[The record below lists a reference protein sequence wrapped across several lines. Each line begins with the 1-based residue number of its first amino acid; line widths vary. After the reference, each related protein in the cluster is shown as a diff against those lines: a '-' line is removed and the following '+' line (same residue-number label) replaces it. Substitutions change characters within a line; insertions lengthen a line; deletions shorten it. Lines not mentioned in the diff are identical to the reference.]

1 MNHVRQAK
9 VLIARLLLVA
19 ALLALSGVSVAGA
32 EQTGGYVGSNTCK
45 GCHVPEANSW
55 SQTLHS
61 RMMRTVPEDKKIG
74 VVDLAASRPPFSVK
88 DVAYVLGNMR
98 KLLFLQKQG
107 NGFVV
112 MPHQYSLARAAWE
125 PLNVEQWDHVFGST
139 ADKGSAK
146 TERLSW
152 NDRCAAC
159 HSTGYD
165 PAARTF
171 SQPSIAC
178 ESCHGPGAK
187 HAASKKRDDIVN
199 PAALRGEK
207 ANHVCAQCH
216 ARGNDTSG
224 KYPYPVGFKPGQDL
238 SESFIF
244 AEPAK
249 GENSELFWG
258 NGMARKHHAQYNEF
272 LQSKHF
278 QNGLHCFD
286 CHEVHAFRA
295 VPSSPETR
303 LMAETE
309 RFLLKKR
316 ARFICFKCHT
326 ERETEFSAEERT
338 AGGKVVDQHSHHP
351 PVITETVRDG
361 GGATQ
366 SRMELKKMYCGDCHM
381 PRAETGAAGY
391 DIRSHTFKIPNP
403 SETIAFGAPNAC
415 NDCHATESAKWAEQ
429 WLINW
434 RRERTK
440 PPTK

>member
-1 MNHVRQAK
+1 MTQCSQARWFI
-9 VLIARLLLVA
+9 LEILVAA
-19 ALLALSGVSVAGA
+19 ALLAPCTVSSATKS
-32 EQTGGYVGSNTCK
+32 EQKHGYVGSNTCK

-61 RMMRTVPEDKKIG
+61 RMMRTTAEDKQIG
-74 VVDLAASRPPFSVK
+74 VMDLAASRPPFPIK

-107 NGFVV
+107 NGFNVLGN
-112 MPHQYSLARAAWE
+112 QYSLASAAWE
-125 PLNVEQWDHVFGST
+125 PLDVHQWDHIFGSA
-139 ADKGSAK
+139 ADKGLAT
-146 TERLSW
+146 TEPLSW

-165 PAARTF
+165 PTTRTF
-171 SQPSIAC
+171 SQASITC
-178 ESCHGPGAK
+178 EACHGPGAK

-224 KYPYPVGFKPGQDL
+224 KYPYPVGFKPGHDL

-244 AEPAK
+244 AEPIK
-249 GENSELFWG
+249 GENSDLFWG

-272 LQSKHF
+272 IQSKHF

-286 CHEVHAFRA
+286 CHEVHAFRT
-295 VPSSPETR
+295 VPSSTQTR

-326 ERETEFSAEERT
+326 SRETEFVADQRA
-338 AGGKVVDQHSHHP
+338 AGGKIVDQHTHHP
-351 PVITETVRDG
+351 PVLTETVHDG
-361 GGATQ
+361 KSVAEP
-366 SRMELKKMYCGDCHM
+366 RMELKKMYCGDCHM

-391 DIRSHTFKIPNP
+391 DIRAHTFKIPSP
-403 SETIAFGAPNAC
+403 SETIAYGAPNAC
-415 NDCHATESAKWAEQ
+415 TDCHSTQSPKWAEQ
-429 WLINW
+429 WIINW

-440 PPTK
+440 TPK